1 MIVYFVISFLF
12 SILLWI
18 NAPIVYVE
26 TYCQVIGWHYF
37 LSSVLFLFHKGRI
50 QGFFNFY
57 FFFLFS
63 YGCVNYIHPTLL
75 YPDDKVLHVFSIP
88 YNYNLI
94 SYSLATAHVAIHL
107 FMLGA
112 FMNFSHLFFPKV
124 KGSKVQYSDILF
136 FERITLLVPIFF
148 FFYIF
153 FILRRISG
161 LQHQNPR
168 IVIVIVA
175 LIAISFYSKNFFLNK
190 NRRLK
195 LKDFFFLNKI
205 NIFSTF
211 FFLISLFSIGSRAY
225 GLNILL
231 FIGSIINIY
240 YCRFRILQ
248 LMVVL
253 VPIFI
258 FMSVISIT
266 RLSPVN
272 FSNSSVL
279 AVFEYSYDYIISS
292 KDAFVLLFTDF
303 IVNNRNLYEEIDY
316 SIKYGLLFGQTY
328 IPYLFVIVP
337 FGATLFSNYFLGKDL
352 RQLNTGA
359 LITDMNGAEVG
370 LGSNVV
376 GDLYMNFSYIGTF
389 VVFFLF
395 GLFVNY
401 VMKSTSFYGRLLYF
415 TLIAFS
421 IYIPRADILS
431 WLSLFMLMILFL
443 YLRRVYVSY
452 ISILIK

>member
-1 MIVYFVISFLF
+1 M
-12 SILLWI
+12 
-18 NAPIVYVE
+18 
-26 TYCQVIGWHYF
+26 
-37 LSSVLFLFHKGRI
+37 
-50 QGFFNFY
+50 
-57 FFFLFS
+57 
-63 YGCVNYIHPTLL
+63 NYIHPILL
-75 YPDDKVLHVFSIP
+75 YPDDKILHVFSIP
-88 YNYNLI
+88 YNHDLI

-107 FMLGA
+107 FMIGT
-112 FMNFSHLFFPKV
+112 FMNFSRHFFPKV
-124 KGSKVQYSDILF
+124 KSSKVQYSDISF
-136 FERITLLVPIFF
+136 FERITLLVTIFF
-148 FFYIF
+148 FFFIF
-153 FILRRISG
+153 FVLKRISG

-175 LIAISFYSKNFFLNK
+175 LIAISFYLKTSFLSE
-190 NRRLK
+190 NRCLK
-195 LKDFFFLNKI
+195 LKDFFILNKM

-211 FFLISLFSIGSRAY
+211 FFLISLFSIGSRSY

-231 FIGSIINIY
+231 FIGGVINLY
-240 YCRFRILQ
+240 YCRFRFLQ
-248 LMVVL
+248 LVGVL
-253 VPIFI
+253 VPMFI

-272 FSNSSVL
+272 FSNSSVFT
-279 AVFEYSYDYIISS
+279 VFEYSYDYIIGS
-292 KDAFVLLFTDF
+292 KDAFALLFTDF

-359 LITDMNGAEVG
+359 LITDINGAEVG
-370 LGSNVV
+370 LGSNAV
-376 GDLYMNFSYIGTF
+376 GDLYMNFSYIGVF
-389 VVFFLF
+389 VMFFVF
-395 GLFVNY
+395 GAFVNY
-401 VMKSTSFYGRLLYF
+401 AMKSTSFYGRLLYF

-443 YLRRVYVSY
+443 CLRRVYVLY
-452 ISILIK
+452 ISILLK